1 MSILREIESKTTQL
15 AIIARGLE
23 LQRARIRQL
32 KNSEIELAHTQ
43 KAVERELNE
52 LLDQLIASKM

>member
-15 AIIARGLE
+15 AIIARALE

-32 KNSEIELAHTQ
+32 KNSEMELAHTQ

-52 LLDQLIASKM
+52 LLDQLIASKV

>member
-1 MSILREIESKTTQL
+1 MSILREIESKTFQL

-32 KNSEIELAHTQ
+32 KNSETELAHTQ

>member
-32 KNSEIELAHTQ
+32 KNSEMELAHTQ